1 MFTNPALAEGRSR
14 RTKCSYHLALDNQE
28 FPYLCNVIKPTVYLD
43 TSAINFLFAD
53 DAPEKKEI
61 TVDFFDNFIKLG
73 MYDAYVTEF
82 VIAEI
87 NQTGNPDE
95 RIKLLKVIE
104 DYPIEVLPVEKV
116 EEIGSLAQNYLDNGI
131 MPPKKLFD
139 ALHVAFCVVT
149 KIDYLVSWNFKHLA
163 NINRERRILAKN
175 YELGYIHPLHIITP
189 TELTG
194 YGT

>member
-1 MFTNPALAEGRSR
+1 M
-14 RTKCSYHLALDNQE
+14 TKST
-28 FPYLCNVIKPTVYLD
+28 IYLD
-43 TSAINFLFAD
+43 TSVINFLFAD

-61 TVDFFDNFIKLG
+61 TVDFFENFVRLG
-73 MYDAYVTEF
+73 LYDTFITEY

-87 NQTGNPDE
+87 NQTADDE
-95 RIKLLKVIE
+95 QRNQLLKVIE
-104 DYPIEVLPVEKV
+104 NYPIEILPVEKI
-116 EEIGSLAQNYLDNGI
+116 EEIGMLAQNYLDNEI

-139 ALHVAFCVVT
+139 ALHVAFCVVA

-175 YELGYIHPLHIITP
+175 YELGYIHPLRIITP

-194 YGT
+194 YGN

>member
-1 MFTNPALAEGRSR
+1 M
-14 RTKCSYHLALDNQE
+14 TKST
-28 FPYLCNVIKPTVYLD
+28 IYLD

-73 MYDAYVTEF
+73 LYDTYVTEY

-87 NQTGNPDE
+87 NQTGNLEE
-95 RIKLLKVIE
+95 RNKLLKVIE
-104 DYPIEVLPVEKV
+104 DYPIEVLPVEKL
-116 EEIGSLAQNYLDNGI
+116 EEIGLLAQMYLDRGT

-139 ALHVAFCVVT
+139 ALYVAFCVVA

-175 YELGYIHPLHIITP
+175 YELGYIHPLRIITP
-189 TELTG
+189 IELTG
-194 YGT
+194 YGN

>member
-1 MFTNPALAEGRSR
+1 MAQIS
-14 RTKCSYHLALDNQE
+14 
-28 FPYLCNVIKPTVYLD
+28 VYLD

-73 MYDAYVTEF
+73 IYQTFVTEY

-87 NQTGNPDE
+87 NQTNEETE
-95 RIKLLKVIE
+95 RNRLLKVLV
-104 DYPIEVLPVEKV
+104 DYPIEILPVEKV
-116 EEIGSLAQNYLDNGI
+116 EEIGLLAQQYLDGGI

-139 ALHVAFCVVT
+139 ALHVAFCVVN

-163 NINRERRILAKN
+163 NINRERRIIARN
-175 YELGYIHPLHIITP
+175 YELGYIHPLRIITP

-194 YGT
+194 YGI